1 MKLDS
6 NALTQL
12 KIGLASIATIIII
25 GTIGYSVLEGWT
37 LFESFYMTIIT
48 ISTTGFKELKPLSR
62 PGMILTTFL
71 IIAGVL
77 AIAYTGG
84 RGIQILVEAQFF
96 RRRMMNKKLESIS
109 GHYIVCGFGRMG
121 RVICEELF
129 QNGQLFVVV
138 ENDPVKIER
147 LLEMNFLFF
156 EGDATADETLLAA
169 GIRKAKGLV
178 SVLDSDAQNVFVVLS
193 AKELNPDIFI
203 VARAVDE
210 GTESKLLKAGANR
223 VVKPYE
229 LGGSRMVHLLLRPGV
244 IDFIDGVARN
254 RDIAIS
260 LEEVTIPQN
269 SSLAGRSLA
278 DSPLRKEW
286 NIIVIA
292 VSKANGKF
300 MYNPSATTTI
310 EVGDKLIAI
319 GEAESLKKL
328 DSVCLKD

>member
-12 KIGLASIATIIII
+12 KIGLASIVTIIII
-25 GTIGYSVLEGWT
+25 GTIGYSALEGWT

-96 RRRMMNKKLESIS
+96 RRRRMNNKLESIS

-129 QNGQLFVVV
+129 QNGRPFVVV
-138 ENDPVKIER
+138 ENNPVKIER
-147 LLEMNFLFF
+147 LLEMNYLFF
-156 EGDATADETLLAA
+156 EGDATADETLLGA
-169 GIRKAKGLV
+169 GVKKAKGLV

-244 IDFIDGVARN
+244 MDFIDGVARN

-260 LEEVTIPQN
+260 LEEVTIPEN
-269 SSLAGRSLA
+269 SKLSGKTLA

-300 MYNPSATTTI
+300 IYNPNAATTI

-328 DSVCLKD
+328 DSLCSKE

>member
-1 MKLDS
+1 MKIDS

-12 KIGLASIATIIII
+12 KIGLVLIVAIIII
-25 GTIGYSVLEGWT
+25 GTVGYAFIEGWT

-62 PGMILTTFL
+62 PGMILTAFL
-71 IIAGVL
+71 IISGVL

-96 RRRMMNKKLESIS
+96 RRRRMNKKLGSIAE
-109 GHYIVCGFGRMG
+109 HYIVCGFGRMG
-121 RVICEELF
+121 RVICEELY
-129 QNGQLFVVV
+129 QNGQPFVVV
-138 ENDPVKIER
+138 ENNSVKIER
-147 LLEMNFLFF
+147 LLEMNYLFF

-244 IDFIDGVARN
+244 MDFIDGVARN
-254 RDIAIS
+254 RDVAIS
-260 LEEVTIPQN
+260 LEEVTIPEN
-269 SSLAGRSLA
+269 SKLAGKTLA

-300 MYNPSATTTI
+300 MYNPSAATTI

-328 DSVCLKD
+328 DSLCLKY